1 MVVELY
7 SIYIVVMGWGG
18 PFGCPARSVV
28 EHVIPVVLNLRPQSS
43 ATCGEFSPCSI
54 PGGEFKPDFIDDTR

>member
-28 EHVIPVVLNLRPQSS
+28 EHVSQMGSPLSS
-43 ATCGEFSPCSI
+43 ARRISSLDPPTASSNV
-54 PGGEFKPDFIDDTR
+54 